1 MKSCVFMITKTL
13 KLIMSIFRG
22 YCKASLKF
30 VRLSRYP
37 GIEAMGL
44 TEAIVYA
51 IKQCP
56 TNMQPHL
63 YNNIVIIG
71 GSSKFQNFKV
81 C

>member
-1 MKSCVFMITKTL
+1 MT
-13 KLIMSIFRG
+13 
-22 YCKASLKF
+22 
-30 VRLSRYP
+30 P

-56 TNMQPHL
+56 VNMQPHL

-81 C
+81 F